1 MSPVVCLPRCQSA
14 QRRSILVVGNE
25 SPARGSRAWSC
36 WREWMDRMPGVPI
49 RVHQDIVTGARS
61 IANNADLLRGKE
73 MVEHTRLAQRLA
85 IQIFL
90 PIRMRPWQRG
100 TNEYTNALLRQYLP
114 KGTDLSCYTLR

>member
-1 MSPVVCLPRCQSA
+1 
-14 QRRSILVVGNE
+14 
-25 SPARGSRAWSC
+25 
-36 WREWMDRMPGVPI
+36 MPGVPI

-73 MVEHTRLAQRLA
+73 MVEHTCLAKRLA

>member
-1 MSPVVCLPRCQSA
+1 MRAQLADHAPGLAGANGWTGCLEYLS
-14 QRRSILVVGNE
+14 
-25 SPARGSRAWSC
+25 
-36 WREWMDRMPGVPI
+36 